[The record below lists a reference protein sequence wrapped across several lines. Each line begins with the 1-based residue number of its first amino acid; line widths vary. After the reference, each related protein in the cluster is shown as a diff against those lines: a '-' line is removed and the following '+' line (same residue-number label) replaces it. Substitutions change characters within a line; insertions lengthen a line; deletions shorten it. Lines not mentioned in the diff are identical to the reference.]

1 MDTKSSFRPESSPVW
16 CVWFISFIAFAV
28 GTSVSVEAAESR
40 QGRSSPATEYISVVF
55 ENDVF
60 FQEDG
65 GYTNGFGVALGKG
78 TFDEFDR
85 DNTPAWL
92 LPLVKATY
100 LNRLAKRKRAISYLF
115 GQVINTPEDIQS
127 EVLLDQQQPYSG
139 ALLWRANFYAV
150 DMETTDRIALH
161 LGVVGPI
168 SEAEESQK
176 LIHKLTS
183 GKNPRGWS
191 HQLKDEPV
199 ARIEFAHSEKL
210 WQYALDGG
218 LGVELVGSAHGGVGN
233 LRSDVGAGAGFRL
246 GYHLADTVHTATD
259 LPGREV
265 NPIAGVGERRWLVF
279 VEVLGRYVF
288 NDIFI
293 EGNNFQ
299 RSHGVP
305 LVHEQLQISY
315 GVSFNLGRWAFIYS
329 GARATKSYEKQP
341 ASSDF
346 GAIGVTY
353 RF

>member
-1 MDTKSSFRPESSPVW
+1 MATKNSFRPKSSPAWSIWLSSLITFV
-16 CVWFISFIAFAV
+16 VAV
-28 GTSVSVEAAESR
+28 SLFTEAGAR
-40 QGRSSPATEYISVVF
+40 GDDARPATEYLSVVF

-65 GYTNGFGVALGKG
+65 GYTNGFGIALGKG
-78 TFDEFDR
+78 TFDEFDQ

-92 LPLVKATY
+92 LPLVKLSY
-100 LNRLAKRKRAISYLF
+100 LSRLDNRKRAISYLF
-115 GQVINTPEDIQS
+115 GQVINTPEDIES
-127 EVLLDQQQPYSG
+127 EDLLSQQQPYSG

-150 DMETTDRIALH
+150 DTDTTDRIALH
-161 LGVVGPI
+161 LGVVGP
-168 SEAEESQK
+168 SAKAEESQK

-183 GKNPRGWS
+183 GTNPRGWA
-191 HQLKDEPV
+191 HQLNDEPV
-199 ARIEFAHSEKL
+199 VRLEFAHSEKL
-210 WQYALDGG
+210 WQRSLTGG
-218 LGVELVGSAHGGVGN
+218 LGIEFIGSAHGGVGN
-233 LRSDVGAGAGFRL
+233 LRSDIGAGAGFRW
-246 GYHLADTVHTATD
+246 GNHLAETVHTATD

-293 EGNNFQ
+293 EGNSVKS
-299 RSHGVP
+299 SHGVP
-305 LVHEQLQISY
+305 LIHEQLQFSY
-315 GVSFNLGRWAFIYS
+315 GISFNLGRWAFIYS
-329 GARATKSYEKQP
+329 GARATKSYKNQP